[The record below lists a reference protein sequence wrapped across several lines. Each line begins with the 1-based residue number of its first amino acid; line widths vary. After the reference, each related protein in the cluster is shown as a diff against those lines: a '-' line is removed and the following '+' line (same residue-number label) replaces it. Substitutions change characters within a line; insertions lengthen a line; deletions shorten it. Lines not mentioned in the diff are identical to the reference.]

1 MQAGL
6 FLQEWDTVGVN
17 HALGVAFLGYFSPL
31 LHMELMLVLELGYQP
46 PGLIVVSGTTV
57 QTILGPILS
66 AQELKQPAHAM
77 QVMWVLVAGTAP
89 GKTFLQVSSY
99 SPLPTGRA

>member
-1 MQAGL
+1 M
-6 FLQEWDTVGVN
+6 GVN

-31 LHMELMLVLELGYQP
+31 LHMDHILVLELAYQP
-46 PGLIVVSGTTV
+46 PGLSVASGTTV

-77 QVMWVLVAGTAP
+77 PVMWASVAGTTP
-89 GKTFLQVSSY
+89 GKTFLRGSSY
-99 SPLPTGRA
+99 NPLLTGRA